1 MGDLIDNGLL
11 PSSSSSS
18 SSSLLSSSHH
28 RRPLVSLS
36 MQKVRAAHIAGS
48 DGSYETSFTLG
59 GLDVRDGATPHTL
72 FPHVVRPLLLRTT
85 NNNNND
91 DDDDDDDDIEN
102 SKVKSS

>member
-59 GLDVRDGATPHTL
+59 GLDVRDGTTPHTL
-72 FPHVVRPLLLRTT
+72 FPHVVRPLPLRTT
-85 NNNNND
+85 NNNGNDNN
-91 DDDDDDDDIEN
+91 DDDDIEN
-102 SKVKSS
+102 SKVKSSS